1 MIAALIFVISL
12 VALLQFFVLHCRSIL
27 AYSRRVELSDRIREV
42 TGLTGQDVSASD
54 FDRLLQLVRL
64 CPERGD
70 DRKEIRVV
78 GAYYA
83 LLDMVERMTRSIV
96 PRVAAWTESERQG
109 CSYFAAVA
117 LDRRISYSRDLFTQ
131 QVADRL

>member
-1 MIAALIFVISL
+1 MIAALIFVISF

-42 TGLTGQDVSASD
+42 TGLTGQNVSAGD
-54 FDRLLQLVRL
+54 FERLLQLVRL
-64 CPERGD
+64 CPERGN

-83 LLDMVERMTRSIV
+83 LLDLLERASRSLI
-96 PRVAAWTESERQG
+96 PSVAAWTESERQG

>member
-1 MIAALIFVISL
+1 MIAALIFVISF

-42 TGLTGQDVSASD
+42 TGLTGQNVSAGD
-54 FDRLLQLVRL
+54 FERLLQLVRL
-64 CPERGD
+64 CPERGN

-83 LLDMVERMTRSIV
+83 LLDLLERASRSLI
-96 PRVAAWTESERQG
+96 PSIAAWTESERQG

>member
-1 MIAALIFVISL
+1 MIAALIFVISF

-42 TGLTGQDVSASD
+42 TGLTGQSVSAGD
-54 FDRLLQLVRL
+54 FERLLQLVRL
-64 CPERGD
+64 CPERGN

-83 LLDMVERMTRSIV
+83 LLDLLERASRSLI
-96 PRVAAWTESERQG
+96 PSVAAWTESERQG

>member
-1 MIAALIFVISL
+1 MIAALIFVIS
-12 VALLQFFVLHCRSIL
+12 VATLLQFFVLHCRAIL
-27 AYSRRVELSDRIREV
+27 AHSCAIELSDRVRD
-42 TGLTGQDVSASD
+42 LTGITNQHVAAGE
-54 FDRLLQLVRL
+54 FYRLLQLVRL

-78 GAYYA
+78 RAYYA
-83 LLDMVERMTRSIV
+83 FLAILRRATHAVLPTI
-96 PRVAAWTESERQG
+96 AAWTESEQRG

-117 LDRRISYSRDLFTQ
+117 LDRRISYSRDLFSQ

>member
-1 MIAALIFVISL
+1 MIAALIFVISF
-12 VALLQFFVLHCRSIL
+12 VALMQFFVLHCRSIL

-42 TGLTGQDVSASD
+42 TGLTGQDVSAGD
-54 FDRLLQLVRL
+54 FARLLQLVKL

-70 DRKEIRVV
+70 DRKEIRFV
-78 GAYYA
+78 GAYYSLLN
-83 LLDMVERMTRSIV
+83 LLDGMTRSLV
-96 PRVAAWTESERQG
+96 PSVAAWTESERRG

>member
-1 MIAALIFVISL
+1 MIASLIFVISFA
-12 VALLQFFVLHCRSIL
+12 ALLQFFVLHCRSIL
-27 AYSRRVELSDRIREV
+27 AYSRRVQLSDRVREV
-42 TGLTGQDVSASD
+42 TGIVAQDVRASD
-54 FDRLLQLVRL
+54 FDRLVQLVRL
-64 CPERGD
+64 CPERGE

-78 GAYYA
+78 GAYYSLLA
-83 LLDMVERMTRSIV
+83 LVDRMTRSLI
-96 PRVAAWTESERQG
+96 PSVAAWTEHERQS

>member
-1 MIAALIFVISL
+1 MIASLIFVISFA
-12 VALLQFFVLHCRSIL
+12 ALLQFFILHCRSIL
-27 AYSRRVELSDRIREV
+27 AYSRRIELSDRIREV
-42 TGLTGQDVSASD
+42 TGIANQDVAAGD
-54 FDRLLQLVRL
+54 FERLLQLVRL

-70 DRKEIRVV
+70 DGKEIRVV
-78 GAYYA
+78 GAYYTI
-83 LLDMVERMTRSIV
+83 LNFLERITKPVIPSM
-96 PRVAAWTESERQG
+96 AAWIQSERRG

>member
-1 MIAALIFVISL
+1 MIAALIFVISF

-42 TGLTGQDVSASD
+42 TGLTGQDVSAED
-54 FDRLLQLVRL
+54 FGRLLQLVRL
-64 CPERGD
+64 CPERGN

-78 GAYYA
+78 GAYYV
-83 LLDMVERMTRSIV
+83 LLDLLERVSRSLN
-96 PRVAAWTESERQG
+96 PRVAAWTEHERQG

>member
-1 MIAALIFVISL
+1 MIAALIFVISFA
-12 VALLQFFVLHCRSIL
+12 ALLQFFVLHCRSIL

-42 TGLTGQDVSASD
+42 TGLSGDDVSAGD
-54 FDRLLQLVRL
+54 FARLLQLVRL

-70 DRKEIRVV
+70 DHKEIRVV
-78 GAYYA
+78 GAYYT
-83 LLDMVERMTRSIV
+83 LLDVIGRMTCSLV
-96 PRVAAWTESERQG
+96 PSVSAWTETERQG

-131 QVADRL
+131 QVADRI

>member
-12 VALLQFFVLHCRSIL
+12 TLLLQFFVLHCRSVV
-27 AYSRRVELSDRIREV
+27 AYSRRFELSDRIREV
-42 TGLTGQDVSASD
+42 TGLSTQDLAADD
-54 FDRLLQLVRL
+54 FGHLLQLVRL

-70 DRKEIRVV
+70 DRREIRVV
-78 GAYYA
+78 GAYYG
-83 LLDMVERMTRSIV
+83 LLDILERFTRSMI
-96 PRVAAWTESERQG
+96 PSVAAWAETERQG

-117 LDRRISYSRDLFTQ
+117 LDRRISYSRDLFSQ

>member
-27 AYSRRVELSDRIREV
+27 AYSRRVELSERIREL
-42 TGLTGQDVSASD
+42 TGLSSKDVSAGD
-54 FDRLLQLVRL
+54 FERLLQLVRL

-70 DRKEIRVV
+70 DGQEIRVV
-78 GAYYA
+78 GAYYS
-83 LLDMVERMTRSIV
+83 LLDILGRVTHSIV
-96 PRVAAWTESERQG
+96 PSVNAWTESERRG

>member
-1 MIAALIFVISL
+1 MIAALIFVISI
-12 VALLQFFVLHCRSIL
+12 ATLLQFFILHCRAIVAHS
-27 AYSRRVELSDRIREV
+27 STVELSDRVRD
-42 TGLTGQDVSASD
+42 LTGIMNQQVGAGE
-54 FDRLLQLVRL
+54 FHRLLQLVRL

-78 GAYYA
+78 RAYYA
-83 LLDMVERMTRSIV
+83 LLQMIGVASRAIIPSISV
-96 PRVAAWTESERQG
+96 WTENEQRG

-117 LDRRISYSRDLFTQ
+117 LDRRISYSRDLFSQ

>member
-1 MIAALIFVISL
+1 MIAALIFVISF

-42 TGLTGQDVSASD
+42 TGLTDKDVSAED
-54 FDRLLQLVRL
+54 FGRLLQLVRL
-64 CPERGD
+64 CPERGN

-83 LLDMVERMTRSIV
+83 LLDLLERVSRSLI
-96 PRVAAWTESERQG
+96 PSVAAWIEHERQG